1 MDPEQYNASEWK
13 ELAKQLT
20 ARQLRGALKS
30 AYRKEAKKAV
40 AIARAKLRA
49 SGLSVKGNRGD
60 WEKGVRSFI
69 YSKGGGF
76 LVTVK
81 GRAGNGRKKELSMHE
96 NRRYPVTRRRLP
108 ILMWADTGTRQRYS
122 GPGERGYEW
131 GRTKRISTRR
141 GIVYKIRRR
150 QVRTSGIN
158 RGRMPAYRFLDKAS
172 PAMYKSVEAGLL
184 PEVEKAVRRTA
195 AKAGF

>member
-20 ARQLRGALKS
+20 AKQLRGALKS

-40 AIARAKLRA
+40 NIARAKLLA
-49 SGLSVKGNRGD
+49 TGMSVKGNRSD
-60 WEKGVRSFI
+60 WAKGVRSYI

-81 GRAGNGRKKELSMHE
+81 GRAGARGKELSMHE
-96 NRRYPVTRRRLP
+96 NRRYPTTKRRLP

-131 GRTKRISTRR
+131 GRTKRISTRH

-158 RGRMPAYRFLDKAS
+158 RGKMPAYRFLDKAS
-172 PAMYKSVEAGLL
+172 PAMYRSVEVGLL
-184 PEVEKAVRRTA
+184 PEVENAVRKAA